1 MKSLNENEILFLEF
15 FEILRTFWLMSSE
28 KKNDIY

>member
-15 FEILRTFWLMSSE
+15 FEILRTFWLMNSE
-28 KKNDIY
+28 KNDIY